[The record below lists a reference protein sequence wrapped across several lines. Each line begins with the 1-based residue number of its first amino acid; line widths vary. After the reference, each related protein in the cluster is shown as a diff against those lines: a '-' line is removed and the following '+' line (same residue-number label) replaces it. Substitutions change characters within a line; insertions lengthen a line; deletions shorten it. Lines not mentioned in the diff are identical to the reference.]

1 AGLLAGRRV
10 KAGRRAPGYGM
21 NAGEVICSEPVAAS
35 GMGVPAAAPA
45 GCRNTLERFFSPPTK
60 ARRSPARET
69 ANWEIETL
77 DPLRGVTC
85 AVARSALTTCVTVRP
100 PCLCSTRYASDPSRK
115 NCGEL
120 SRTCGVLVKARWFEP
135 SFDIS
140 QMSSFRSRVE
150 PNEMVSPSGDTA
162 G

>member
-1 AGLLAGRRV
+1 MTGGCRVSRVGLPKLRELNHLGDKIQPGVPAGLLAGRRV

-69 ANWEIETL
+69 A
-77 DPLRGVTC
+77 
-85 AVARSALTTCVTVRP
+85 
-100 PCLCSTRYASDPSRK
+100 
-115 NCGEL
+115 
-120 SRTCGVLVKARWFEP
+120 
-135 SFDIS
+135 
-140 QMSSFRSRVE
+140 
-150 PNEMVSPSGDTA
+150 
-162 G
+162 